1 MRLYLIRHAQSQN
14 NALPESQRVED
25 PGITEL
31 GHQQSRHLAKRV
43 GELGLTKL
51 FTSPFRRTLQTTS
64 PIFEATKLT
73 PNVRVALHEQGGC
86 YIGHTPENMAGR
98 PGMSRLEIEREFPGY
113 AVSADIDD
121 QGWWTSEL
129 YESQESARHRAT
141 GLFQRTLDE
150 FSGTDERVAFVMHAD
165 IELLFLQ
172 QFHSEWLDVPSNTSV
187 TTIQIT
193 AGDCRLEDYNC
204 VRHLPDEFVT
214 W

>member
-1 MRLYLIRHAQSQN
+1 MHLYLIRHAQSQN

-31 GHQQSRHLAKRV
+31 GHRQAKHLAERI

-64 PIFEATKLT
+64 PIFTVTKLT

-86 YIGHTPENMAGR
+86 YSGHTPENMAGR
-98 PGMSRLEIEREFPGY
+98 PGMRRSEIECEFPGY
-113 AVSADIDD
+113 GVSDDIND

-129 YESQESARHRAT
+129 YESRESARRRAT
-141 GLFQRTLDE
+141 ALFQRTLDE

-165 IELLFLQ
+165 IKLLFLQ
-172 QFHSEWLDVPSNTSV
+172 QFHSERLDVPANTSV
-187 TTIQIT
+187 TAIRIT
-193 AGDCRLEDYNC
+193 DGDCRLEDYDC
-204 VRHLPDEFVT
+204 VRHLPAELVT
-214 W
+214 R